1 MKKTIIITALI
12 VVLTSAGLI
21 LFVNLTSDRGKE
33 VMNFTEARRGN
44 FEISVSN
51 TGELVAE
58 NYVDIKGPNIV
69 QNMNFR
75 ASMIKIVDLVPEG
88 TMVKKGD
95 YVATLDRSS
104 FSNTLKDEMEIL
116 KKNKSDLEMKILDTA
131 VVLSALRDDIRNQQ
145 FVVEEATI
153 TVEQSRFEPPAIQR
167 QASLNLDKEKR
178 SYSQKQKLYSLSS
191 AQTASQIKTQ
201 KLITEKQNNKVN
213 DLQNVLAGFTI
224 TAPED
229 GMVIYKKDRL
239 GTKIKTGSILNA
251 WDPSIATLPDLSTL
265 LSKLYVSE
273 IDVNKI
279 KKGQQVQITVDA
291 FQGKSFTGKVYEI
304 ANIGEQLSN
313 SDSKVFE
320 VLVKMNGSDQG
331 LRPAMTT
338 SNKVVTSSFSDVVY
352 VSAESVHAGID
363 SIPFVYTKDGT
374 RQVVVLG
381 ESNDKN
387 IIVEK
392 GIEAGTR
399 LWLTTPDKPD
409 QFTLAGSELIPI
421 IKEKGRARRLEMKT
435 MRENK
440 VLLTRSDKEPFTL
453 RSETGGSAGASG
465 SGSAGGN

>member
-12 VVLTSAGLI
+12 VVITSAGLI
-21 LFVNLTSDRGKE
+21 LFVNLTSGRGLE
-33 VMNFTEARRGN
+33 MMNFTEANSGT

-58 NYVDIKGPNIV
+58 NYIDIKGPDIV

-75 ASMIKIVDLVPEG
+75 ASNVKITDIVPEG
-88 TMVKKGD
+88 TLVKKGD

-116 KKNKSDLEMKILDTA
+116 KKFNTDLEMKILDTA

-145 FVVEEATI
+145 FIVEEASI
-153 TVEQSRFEPPAIQR
+153 VVDQSRFEPPAVQR
-167 QASLNLDKEKR
+167 QASLNLDREKR
-178 SYSQKQKLYSLSS
+178 AFSQKQKLYSLRL
-191 AQTASQIKTQ
+191 AQTLSQIRMLKLNAQ
-201 KLITEKQNNKVN
+201 KQTNKVN
-213 DLQNVLAGFTI
+213 DLQNVLAGFTVK
-224 TAPED
+224 APSD

-239 GTKIKTGSILNA
+239 GAKIKTGSFLNN
-251 WDPSIATLPDLSTL
+251 WDPSIATLPDLSSM

-279 KKGQQVQITVDA
+279 KKGQHVQISIDA
-291 FQGKSFTGKVYEI
+291 FQGKSFTGKVSQI

-320 VLVKMNGSDQG
+320 VLVKVDGSDQG

-338 SNKVVTSSFSDVVY
+338 SNKVVTSFYNDVIF
-352 VSAESVHAGID
+352 VSAESVHAGSD
-363 SIPFVYTKDGT
+363 SIPYVYTKDGT

-387 IIVEK
+387 IIIEQ
-392 GIEAGTR
+392 GLEAGTK
-399 LWLTTPDKPD
+399 LWLTTPENADR
-409 QFTLAGSELIPI
+409 FALAGTELIPV

-435 MRENK
+435 MREDK
-440 VLLTRSDKEPFTL
+440 VLLTKTDSEPFTIKP
-453 RSETGGSAGASG
+453 EKTGTTGSSGA
-465 SGSAGGN
+465 GSAGGI